1 MFRNMSN
8 EGHFSGGQTST
19 SAAGHGVT
27 SPGLGG
33 QESSWIGLLS
43 VVSRPALAFLQK
55 YVTGRTRNQALSESG
70 STWIG
75 ADLQTSFV
83 DEEREFLRQLD
94 DMQPAPHLTYL
105 RYQYDGAP
113 RLLEPR
119 GGGTLSWLTAESLQ
133 EIGIQSAEEMQNGL
147 GRFSSVRTFFSH
159 VLLSPSQE
167 VKSPVGKDWVT
178 EAVGSSPK
186 TSGTK
191 IWTWWGSLWGGEQ
204 SLQKGLL
211 SDLSQAEDSP
221 VTGQLC
227 SQCPET
233 KAPAAKTSKVFVQRG
248 SRESMLGENT
258 GPADHKEELADNGG
272 LHTVENTEGSTPDHH
287 LSISDRL
294 SSSGAATTCSEV
306 ALLTPDQDNGYS
318 SLEEEHIQM
327 CHLCVVK
334 TLNDKQQE
342 PGNSI
347 DFGTEMVE
355 NTSEDREPGNVDEEA
370 GMQEDDQTKLEGQ
383 SMVLPTP
390 QCQNKAIAFIM
401 GCPCSDDDS
410 SDDDDD
416 EASPSDNEAS
426 MEAERLWS
434 SLCQSPDPYNPQN
447 FTARLYTGSTPHRAI
462 PIPTPPSSTQ
472 ASPTSSPELTPLS
485 HSDHDVWDDSTSA
498 SEVDEAESLRLW
510 SSFNCSS
517 DPYSPF
523 NFQAPLRTR
532 APAEAVSRA
541 KARAKKASQRPSHS
555 PYCQLDSGFS
565 EPSSCSMSSTTQ
577 SHAPPK
583 KVSFCGEDEEDRR
596 GPWEELAR
604 DRCRFLRRCQEVE
617 QSIAYCLQP
626 QHRSLVYRRLTVL
639 SVQDA

>member
-1 MFRNMSN
+1 
-8 EGHFSGGQTST
+8 
-19 SAAGHGVT
+19 
-27 SPGLGG
+27 
-33 QESSWIGLLS
+33 
-43 VVSRPALAFLQK
+43 
-55 YVTGRTRNQALSESG
+55 
-70 STWIG
+70 
-75 ADLQTSFV
+75 
-83 DEEREFLRQLD
+83 
-94 DMQPAPHLTYL
+94 
-105 RYQYDGAP
+105 
-113 RLLEPR
+113 
-119 GGGTLSWLTAESLQ
+119 
-133 EIGIQSAEEMQNGL
+133 MQNGL

-327 CHLCVVK
+327 CHLC
-334 TLNDKQQE
+334 
-342 PGNSI
+342 S
-347 DFGTEMVE
+347 
-355 NTSEDREPGNVDEEA
+355 
-370 GMQEDDQTKLEGQ
+370 
-383 SMVLPTP
+383 
-390 QCQNKAIAFIM
+390 
-401 GCPCSDDDS
+401 SDDDDDDGFDSDCLSDS
-410 SDDDDD
+410 SDEGDDDDD

-555 PYCQLDSGFS
+555 PYSTSSFTLAVFTENRYVLEINETTIAVSSFS
-565 EPSSCSMSSTTQ
+565 QVRFCDDVEEFFAS
-577 SHAPPK
+577 
-583 KVSFCGEDEEDRR
+583 CGEDEEDRR